1 VSVVLPGT
9 AVDCG
14 LNVQLIP
21 VGTPGHVRFTFP
33 VKPLL
38 ELRLSVKFAELP
50 TAIVA
55 ELAET
60 AAVMVP
66 TMNVADFDAGV
77 VFGLVPVTVT

>member
-1 VSVVLPGT
+1 MRVALPGT
-9 AVDCG
+9 AAACD
-14 LNVQLIP
+14 VQLIP
-21 VGTPGHVRFTFP
+21 VGAPGHERFTLP

-38 ELRLSVKFAELP
+38 ELRLSVKLAEAP

-55 ELAET
+55 EVGDA

-66 TMNVADFDAGV
+66 TTNVADFEAGV

>member
-1 VSVVLPGT
+1 
-9 AVDCG
+9 
-14 LNVQLIP
+14 
-21 VGTPGHVRFTFP
+21 